1 VSSFTKLKLH
11 YRTFLILFSIV
22 FFSAGFC
29 HASEDAIEIVKSQG
43 GVITS
48 EAAGEQGQE
57 EGSKGV
63 FRSRNILST
72 GPKGRAV
79 VRVGKTG
86 FIIIEKNSKVEI
98 ESRSD
103 NAGFFRHVTGMIYYA
118 LNALKGDQRRTEVRT
133 ASATL
138 GIRGTRFLV
147 TDMPERNEIG
157 MRKGTV
163 DVISPD
169 SEFEIHRKAELDE
182 FEAFKQEGRDA
193 IAKEKKEF
201 ETYKADMEREFVEY
215 KREFSLGANR
225 MASFDG
231 KRVQEGPL
239 SEETR
244 QDMESLEQYAEE
256 WLKEVND

>member
-1 VSSFTKLKLH
+1 MSSFTGQYSL
-11 YRTFLILFSIV
+11 YRTSLIFFALV

-29 HASEDAIEIVKSQG
+29 HASDDAIEIVKSQG

-48 EAAGEQGQE
+48 ETQGEKDQE
-57 EGSKGV
+57 DDSKGV
-63 FRSRNILST
+63 VRSGNILST

-79 VRVGKTG
+79 VRVGKSG
-86 FIIIEKNSKVEI
+86 FIVIEKNSKVEI

-157 MRKGTV
+157 MRKGMV

-193 IAKEKKEF
+193 IARERTEF
-201 ETYKADMEREFVEY
+201 ETYKANMEREFVEY

-239 SEETR
+239 SEETSK
-244 QDMESLEQYAEE
+244 DMESLEQYAEE